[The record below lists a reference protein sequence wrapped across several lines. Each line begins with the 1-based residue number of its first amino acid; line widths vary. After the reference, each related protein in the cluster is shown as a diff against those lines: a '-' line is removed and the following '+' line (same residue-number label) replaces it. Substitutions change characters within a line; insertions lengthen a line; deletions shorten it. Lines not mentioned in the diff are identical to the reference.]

1 MSALTFE
8 RKPFATDWHLPV
20 LLKRAFAARF
30 AQGRQYSELKE
41 LPDHLLLDIGI
52 DPRCAPVSLQEAIAR
67 PDYAHGGVVLA
78 HARTVA
84 RS

>member
-8 RKPFATDWHLPV
+8 RKPFATDGHLQV
-20 LLKRAFAARF
+20 LVKSILSASV
-30 AQGRQYSELKE
+30 AQARQYTQLKE
-41 LPDHLLLDIGI
+41 LPDHLLLDIGV
-52 DPRCAPVSLQEAIAR
+52 DPRSAPVSLQEAIAR